1 MGGRGFMRENGW
13 EGVYEGKGG
22 GGEKRKKET
31 KRGKK
36 RNLRENRWL
45 N

>member
-1 MGGRGFMRENGW
+1 MRENGGGRGFMNENGW
-13 EGVYEGKGG
+13 GG
-22 GGEKRKKET
+22 GVKKVKRR